1 MRYKIKITKEEKP
14 LCEVIIENN
23 DHRTREEI
31 LALVLDRFPIVEG
44 FEREV
49 LFSDD
54 EVRYLKS
61 TPTGIEVLASQ
72 PIYRPTNS

>member
-14 LCEVIIENN
+14 LFEVVIENN
-23 DHRTREEI
+23 DQRAREEI
-31 LALVLDRFPIVEG
+31 LALVLDRFSTAEG

-49 LFSDD
+49 LFADD

-72 PIYRPTNS
+72 PIYRPTNN

>member
-1 MRYKIKITKEEKP
+1 M
-14 LCEVIIENN
+14 
-23 DHRTREEI
+23 
-31 LALVLDRFPIVEG
+31 DRFPIVEG

>member
-1 MRYKIKITKEEKP
+1 MRYKVKITKEEKP
-14 LCEVIIENN
+14 LCEVVIENN

-31 LALVLDRFPIVEG
+31 LALVLDRFPTAEG

-61 TPTGIEVLASQ
+61 TPTGIEVLALQ
-72 PIYRPTNS
+72 PIYRSTNS